1 MVRVVQLWAQLH
13 LFAEQAPSP
22 WTRRQQVHLVRFD
35 LHRCGVHLLPDE
47 TTREVKEL
55 PEYDLHVRG
64 MRVDDATSELDRLIS
79 RARNGGVRVFGVVTG
94 YGSSGGTSRIKSAVL
109 AACRKYL
116 KQNHIRGFLDGE
128 HAGDIF
134 SKQFLSFPDTGAI
147 PVAYKRSPNPGIVF
161 IAV

>member
-1 MVRVVQLWAQLH
+1 M
-13 LFAEQAPSP
+13 
-22 WTRRQQVHLVRFD
+22 
-35 LHRCGVHLLPDE
+35 
-47 TTREVKEL
+47 KEL

-79 RARNGGVRVFGVVTG
+79 RARNGGARVFAVVTG

-147 PVAYKRSPNPGIVF
+147 PVACKRSPNPGIVF

>member
-1 MVRVVQLWAQLH
+1 M
-13 LFAEQAPSP
+13 
-22 WTRRQQVHLVRFD
+22 
-35 LHRCGVHLLPDE
+35 
-47 TTREVKEL
+47 KEL
-55 PEYDLHVRG
+55 PEYDLHARG

-79 RARNGGVRVFGVVTG
+79 RARNGGARVFAVVTG

-147 PVAYKRSPNPGIVF
+147 PVAYKRSPNPGLVF

>member
-1 MVRVVQLWAQLH
+1 MVRVVQLRTQLH
-13 LFAEQAPSP
+13 LLAEQAPSSRA
-22 WTRRQQVHLVRFD
+22 WWQQVHLVWFD
-35 LHRCGVHLLPDE
+35 LHRRGVHLLADE
-47 TTREVKEL
+47 ATREVKEL

-134 SKQFLSFPDTGAI
+134 SKQFLSFSDTGAI

>member
-1 MVRVVQLWAQLH
+1 MRDV
-13 LFAEQAPSP
+13 
-22 WTRRQQVHLVRFD
+22 
-35 LHRCGVHLLPDE
+35 
-47 TTREVKEL
+47 

-79 RARNGGVRVFGVVTG
+79 RARNGGARVFAVVTG

-109 AACRKYL
+109 AVCRKYL
-116 KQNHIRGFLDGE
+116 RENHIRGFLDGE

-134 SKQFLSFPDTGAI
+134 SRQFLSFPDTGAI
-147 PVAYKRSPNPGIVF
+147 PVACKRSPNPGIVF

>member
-1 MVRVVQLWAQLH
+1 MR
-13 LFAEQAPSP
+13 
-22 WTRRQQVHLVRFD
+22 
-35 LHRCGVHLLPDE
+35 
-47 TTREVKEL
+47 EL
-55 PEYDLHVRG
+55 PEYDLHARG

-116 KQNHIRGFLDGE
+116 KQNHIRGCLDGE
-128 HAGDIF
+128 RAGDIF
-134 SKQFLSFPDTGAI
+134 SKQFMSFPDTGAI

>member
-1 MVRVVQLWAQLH
+1 MPKEDREFDTGIWPPEFERILNGESASMLAQDAQL
-13 LFAEQAPSP
+13 
-22 WTRRQQVHLVRFD
+22 
-35 LHRCGVHLLPDE
+35 
-47 TTREVKEL
+47 
-55 PEYDLHVRG
+55 
-64 MRVDDATSELDRLIS
+64 DDATSELDRLIS

-94 YGSSGGTSRIKSAVL
+94 YGSSGGTCRIRSAVL

-116 KQNHIRGFLDGE
+116 RENHIRGFVDGE

>member
-1 MVRVVQLWAQLH
+1 M
-13 LFAEQAPSP
+13 
-22 WTRRQQVHLVRFD
+22 
-35 LHRCGVHLLPDE
+35 
-47 TTREVKEL
+47 KEL
-55 PEYDLHVRG
+55 PEYDLHAQG
-64 MRVDDATSELDRLIS
+64 MRVDDATSELERLVS
-79 RARNGGVRVFGVVTG
+79 RARANGTRVFGVVTG

-109 AACRKYL
+109 AACRKYV

>member
-1 MVRVVQLWAQLH
+1 MQALRIDELRAQL
-13 LFAEQAPSP
+13 
-22 WTRRQQVHLVRFD
+22 
-35 LHRCGVHLLPDE
+35 HLLPDE
-47 TTREVKEL
+47 ATREVNDL
-55 PEYDLHVRG
+55 PEYDLHARG
-64 MRVDDATSELDRLIS
+64 MRVDDATSELERLVS
-79 RARNGGVRVFGVVTG
+79 RARCGGVRVFGVVTG

-128 HAGDIF
+128 YAGDIF